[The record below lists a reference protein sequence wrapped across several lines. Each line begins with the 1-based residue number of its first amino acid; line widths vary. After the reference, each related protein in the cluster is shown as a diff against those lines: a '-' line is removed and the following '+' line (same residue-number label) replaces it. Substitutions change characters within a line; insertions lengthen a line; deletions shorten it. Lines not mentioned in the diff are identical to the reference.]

1 MKPSPRSLLLLPL
14 LLLAA
19 CAGPKPAAGP
29 VQPAVAT
36 PPVHAPVF
44 AAGMQAF
51 DGGDYASARDD
62 FQAAVKS
69 NPDDYLA
76 LWELGQTCEKLGDGS
91 AAAIAYR
98 AELRVK
104 PDADAAIAQ
113 LANLYTAEGRVED
126 ALALATH
133 GLASVPGS
141 APLHAAVGNA
151 LATRGDATRGD
162 QDAAINQY
170 VQAVERE
177 PTNSLLQYSFAV
189 WLNRWHIRGAAAH
202 LDAARDL
209 GKNDYPMTVSIGHEY
224 RLAGELESCVKV
236 FDGLL
241 AKTDHAEPRTER
253 ALCKLGLKDEQGA
266 LKDLRAAVAGEPG
279 YPQAHFFLAGRLATA
294 RRFADAAAE
303 YRAYLQLA
311 PEGSLASQATERL
324 KLAEEA
330 SATRDAPIATAKP
343 AKR

>member
-1 MKPSPRSLLLLPL
+1 MMPASRSLPL
-14 LLLAA
+14 LSLFLLAG
-19 CAGPKPAAGP
+19 CAAATPAAAP
-29 VQPAVAT
+29 VQPVAT
-36 PPVHAPVF
+36 PPVHAP
-44 AAGMQAF
+44 AF
-51 DGGDYASARDD
+51 DLGTKAFEVGDYASARDD
-62 FQAAVKS
+62 FMTAAKA
-69 NPDDYLA
+69 NPADYLA
-76 LWELGQTCEKLGDGS
+76 LWGLGQSCEKLGDGS

-126 ALALATH
+126 ALALATQ

-141 APLHAAVGNA
+141 AALHGAIGNA

-162 QDAAINQY
+162 QDAAIAQY

-177 PTNSLLQYSFAV
+177 PTNSLLQFTFAV

-209 GKNDYPMTVSIGHEY
+209 GKNDYPMMVSIGHEY

-241 AKTDHAEPRTER
+241 AKTDRAEPRTER
-253 ALCKLGLKDEQGA
+253 ALCKLGLKDEPGA
-266 LKDLRAAVAGEPG
+266 LKDLRGAVAAEPS

-294 RRFADAAAE
+294 RKFADAATE

-311 PEGSLASQATERL
+311 PEGSLAGQATERL
-324 KLAEEA
+324 KLAEDA
-330 SATRDAPIATAKP
+330 AAPAPIATAKP